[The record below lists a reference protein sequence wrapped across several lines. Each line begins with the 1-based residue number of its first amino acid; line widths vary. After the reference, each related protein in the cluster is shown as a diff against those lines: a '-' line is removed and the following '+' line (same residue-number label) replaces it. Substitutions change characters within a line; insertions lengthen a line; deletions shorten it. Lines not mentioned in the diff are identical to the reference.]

1 MGFSACGCGGGVG
14 APGPRTSITKQPT
27 QPFSPA
33 EKYHGAMEAD
43 VHTTLPH
50 RVALV
55 DGAPAPNAPTTLV
68 LADLAEA
75 LPVYAHLAGVEAPEL
90 VDVPGACRFD
100 GCNTVLLVLSAES
113 DDAAPALPV
122 GTRIYAVAIASGR
135 DPAPARDRLNAA
147 RKQCEKLGA
156 RWMGGLALG
165 GAEMVARTTRS
176 PRMGWLRRRRSE
188 AEDRLLM
195 ALLAGEHTAD
205 EDVAAPLPR
214 PLYRFIY
221 QRVDSRN
228 AT

>member
-1 MGFSACGCGGGVG
+1 M
-14 APGPRTSITKQPT
+14 
-27 QPFSPA
+27 
-33 EKYHGAMEAD
+33 GAMETD
-43 VHTTLPH
+43 VHTTLPR

-55 DGAPAPNAPTTLV
+55 GGTPSPNAPASLV
-68 LADLAEA
+68 RADLTEA
-75 LPVYAHLAGVEAPEL
+75 LPVYAHLARVEVPEL
-90 VDVPGACRFD
+90 VDVRGACDFGSCD
-100 GCNTVLLVLSAES
+100 TVLLVLSAES
-113 DDAAPALPV
+113 DDAVPVLPA
-122 GTRIYAVAIASGR
+122 GARIYAVAVASGR
-135 DPAPARDRLNAA
+135 DPAPARACLATA
-147 RKQCEKLGA
+147 REQCEKLGA

-195 ALLAGEHTAD
+195 ALLAGEQAAD

>member
-1 MGFSACGCGGGVG
+1 M
-14 APGPRTSITKQPT
+14 
-27 QPFSPA
+27 
-33 EKYHGAMEAD
+33 GAMEAD
-43 VHTTLPH
+43 VHTTLPR

-55 DGAPAPNAPTTLV
+55 GGAPSPNAPTVLV
-68 LADLAEA
+68 RTDLTEA

-90 VDVPGACRFD
+90 VDVRGARDFG
-100 GCNTVLLVLSAES
+100 GCDTVLLVLSAES
-113 DDAAPALPV
+113 DDAVPALPAGV
-122 GTRIYAVAIASGR
+122 KIYAVAITSGH
-135 DPAPARDRLNAA
+135 DPAPAHERLATA
-147 RKQCEKLGA
+147 REQCEKLGA

-195 ALLAGEHTAD
+195 ALLGGEHAAD

-214 PLYRFIY
+214 PLYRFVY
-221 QRVDSRN
+221 QRDNNHV